1 MNEWLT
7 EWINEWMNEW
17 MDKWMNEWCVYI
29 ASHITR
35 DETIFTD
42 RLIELVF
49 ILSELALIAC
59 NQGQL
64 ELN

>member
-1 MNEWLT
+1 MNEWV
-7 EWINEWMNEW
+7 
-17 MDKWMNEWCVYI
+17 NEWCIYI

-35 DETIFTD
+35 DESIFTD
-42 RLIELVF
+42 RLIVF
-49 ILSELALIAC
+49 ILSELARIAC